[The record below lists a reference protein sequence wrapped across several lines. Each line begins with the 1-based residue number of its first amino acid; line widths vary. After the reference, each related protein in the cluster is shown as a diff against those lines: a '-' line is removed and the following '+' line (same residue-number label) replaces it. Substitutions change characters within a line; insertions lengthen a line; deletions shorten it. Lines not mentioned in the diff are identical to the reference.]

1 MPSKVDSSSILL
13 TGIEQLQLSL
23 ETRTLGT
30 LLDYADFLLK
40 WNKAYNLTAIRD
52 QRGVIV
58 KHLLDSLS
66 VLPFCPHGS
75 VLDIGAGAGLPSVVL
90 AIANPDLKITAIDSN
105 SKKTRFLQQ
114 CVFHLNLTNLQV
126 LHQRAEQLSQQQTY
140 DFVVSRAFASLI
152 DFFRIAMP
160 LTKST
165 GMMLAMKGRY
175 PHEELEAAGTMCDI
189 KNINPLT
196 VPFLDEE
203 RHLVLAA
210 PNL

>member
-1 MPSKVDSSSILL
+1 VPSKVDSSSVLL
-13 TGIEQLQLSL
+13 AGIAQMQLSL
-23 ETRTLGT
+23 KERKLGT

-40 WNKAYNLTAIRD
+40 WNKTYNLTAIRD
-52 QRGVIV
+52 QRDVIV

-90 AIANPDLKITAIDSN
+90 AIANADLTVTAIDSN

-114 CVFHLNLTNLQV
+114 CVFHLNLTNLRV
-126 LHQRAEQLSQQQTY
+126 VHQRAEELSQQEPY
-140 DFVVSRAFASLI
+140 DFVVSRAFASLK
-152 DFFRIAMP
+152 DFFQVAMP
-160 LTKST
+160 LTKPS
-165 GMMLAMKGRY
+165 GLMLAMKGRY

-189 KNINPLT
+189 KNISALT

-210 PNL
+210 PNS

>member
-1 MPSKVDSSSILL
+1 MPRKFDSSSILL
-13 TGIEQLQLSL
+13 TGTEQLQLNL

-58 KHLLDSLS
+58 KHVLDSLS
-66 VLPFCPHGS
+66 VLPFCTHGS

-114 CVFHLNLTNLQV
+114 CVFHLNLTNLRV
-126 LHQRAEQLSQQQTY
+126 RHQRAEDFSQPESH
-140 DFVVSRAFASLI
+140 DFVVSRAFASLK
-152 DFFRIAMP
+152 DFFQVAMP
-160 LTKST
+160 LTKPS
-165 GMMLAMKGRY
+165 GLILAMKGRY
-175 PHEELEAAGTMCDI
+175 PHEELEAVSTMCDI
-189 KNINPLT
+189 KSINPLT

-210 PNL
+210 PNS

>member
-1 MPSKVDSSSILL
+1 MPSKVDSSSTLL
-13 TGIEQLQLSL
+13 TGIAQMQLSL
-23 ETRTLGT
+23 DARTQGT

-40 WNKAYNLTAIRD
+40 WNKTYNLTAIRD
-52 QRGVIV
+52 QQGVIV

-75 VLDIGAGAGLPSVVL
+75 VLDIGAGAGLPSVIL
-90 AIANPDLKITAIDSN
+90 AIANPDLRITAIDSN

-114 CVFHLNLTNLQV
+114 CIFHLNLTNLHV
-126 LHQRAEQLSQQQTY
+126 LHQRAEELSQQEPY
-140 DFVVSRAFASLI
+140 DFVVSRAFASLK

-160 LTKST
+160 LTKPS
-165 GMMLAMKGRY
+165 GLMLAMKGRY
-175 PHEELEAAGTMCDI
+175 PHEELAAVGTMCDI
-189 KNINPLT
+189 KSINPLT

-210 PNL
+210 PNS

>member
-1 MPSKVDSSSILL
+1 MPSKVDSSSVLL
-13 TGIEQLQLSL
+13 AGIAQMQLSL
-23 ETRTLGT
+23 KERKLGT

-40 WNKAYNLTAIRD
+40 WNKTYNLTAIRD
-52 QRGVIV
+52 QRDVIV

-90 AIANPDLKITAIDSN
+90 AIANPDLSVTAIDSN

-126 LHQRAEQLSQQQTY
+126 LHQRAEELPQQEHY
-140 DFVVSRAFASLI
+140 DFVVSRAFASLK
-152 DFFRIAMP
+152 DFFQVAKP
-160 LTKST
+160 LTKPS
-165 GMMLAMKGRY
+165 GLILAMKGRY
-175 PHEELEAAGTMCDI
+175 PHEELEAAGAMCDI
-189 KNINPLT
+189 NSINPLT

-210 PNL
+210 PNS